1 MIWIALGAA
10 LLAFFVWLGRNPQA
24 GGRGQWRAAS
34 AVVAVALLVGGAA
47 AALRG
52 SWVIAAVLMLASVAL
67 ATLSRRPPR
76 LTPGASQLSE
86 ADARRILGV
95 GADAQA
101 EEIQAA
107 YVRLMRKCHP
117 DAGGA
122 EGLASQLNAARE
134 RLLRDR

>member
-1 MIWIALGAA
+1 LIWIALGAA
-10 LLAFFVWLGRNPQA
+10 LLALFVWLGRNPQA

-34 AVVAVALLVGGAA
+34 SVIAVALLVAGAA

-52 SWVIAAVLMLASVAL
+52 SWAIAVVLLLASVAL

-76 LTPGASQLSE
+76 LTPGASRLSE
-86 ADARRILGV
+86 ADARRLLGV
-95 GADAQA
+95 GPDAEA

-107 YVRLMRKCHP
+107 YVRLMRKVHP
-117 DAGGA
+117 DVGGA
-122 EGLASQLNAARE
+122 EGLAAQLNAARE